1 MFSRTLLCLALT
13 LAATPALADTVWLKN
28 GDRLTGK
35 IKFYDGGKLLLV
47 TNVAHLMPAELCSAT
62 RHNYRARPAGLKG
75 ATAAMSVVQRLRLY
89 V

>member
-1 MFSRTLLCLALT
+1 MADAYLASIAKVDLT
-13 LAATPALADTVWLKN
+13 SDLFRYEIDERPLAPAELMD
-28 GDRLTGK
+28 
-35 IKFYDGGKLLLV
+35 GKLLLV